1 MSTYTLISHK
11 HKNSGG
17 AGRII
22 SARVFQVQI
31 GSVRDVVEIASGR
44 GETVHVW
51 FRRERVEKV
60 GIE

>member
-11 HKNSGG
+11 HNLGG
-17 AGRII
+17 AGRKFL
-22 SARVFQVQI
+22 ACVFQVQS